1 MLNPNEDKKMLI
13 ESMKKLTMYY
23 RINCKSCIEQPT
35 TPNLNISI
43 INSKGFTENNLKF
56 KRLE

>member
-1 MLNPNEDKKMLI
+1 MLI